1 MDVSWIIKY
10 THKWRSF
17 LNIDVPWPP
26 DYTYTKHFSYYM
38 SVMRPIITPI
48 RCILRKIW
56 VKPRKKLLSH
66 DRAKNKKHRINRC

>member
-1 MDVSWIIKY
+1 MDVSWILKY

-38 SVMRPIITPI
+38 SVMPSYYYTHLVYFAQNMGETPQKTPFP
-48 RCILRKIW
+48 RS
-56 VKPRKKLLSH
+56 RKK
-66 DRAKNKKHRINRC
+66 